1 MDVPFFDLRRQYQQL
16 RDDIDDAV
24 GDVLATQHCIGGPY
38 VERLEERL
46 AQRVGTE
53 HAIGVSSGSDALLVS
68 LMALDIGPGDEV
80 VTTPFTFFS
89 PVEAI
94 LRLGARPV
102 FVDIDPA
109 TFNLDA
115 SRLEAA
121 ITERTRAILPVHLFG
136 QTCDMTS
143 ICDVADAH
151 DLAVV
156 EDMAQA
162 IDARHQNRGAGSW
175 GTTGCVSFYPT
186 KNLGGAG
193 DGGMVFCDDSQL
205 AARIRRLGRHG
216 AQPKYHHLEVGGNF
230 RLDAIQAAILNVKLE
245 HLDRWTKRRRHH
257 AAAYDAAFE
266 SLPNVAVPTVAEANE
281 SVYNQYTI
289 KVSDRARLI
298 DELDGCGVGTNI
310 YYPEPLHTQP
320 ALDDCQ
326 VGAGDFPV
334 AEQICEQVVSLPVF
348 PELTDDER
356 RRVEDAVVEC
366 SSS

>member
-24 GDVLATQHCIGGPY
+24 ADVLATQHCIGGPH

-46 AQRVGTE
+46 AKRVGTE

-136 QTCDMTS
+136 QICDMTT
-143 ICDVADAH
+143 ICDVADDH

-162 IDARHQNRGAGSW
+162 IDARHRNRRAGSW

-193 DGGMVFCDDSQL
+193 DGGMVFCDDSEL

-245 HLDRWTKRRRHH
+245 YLDRWTKRRRQH

-266 SLPNVAVPTVAEANE
+266 SVPDVAVPTVADANE

-289 KVSDRARLI
+289 TVSERDKLI
-298 DELDGCGVGTNI
+298 DELDGYGVGTNI

-320 ALDDCQ
+320 ALNGCLT
-326 VGAGDFPV
+326 GAGDFPI
-334 AEQICEQVVSLPVF
+334 AEQTCEQVVSLPVF

-356 RRVEDAVVEC
+356 RRVVDGVIGVFG
-366 SSS
+366 